1 MMAIPNSDGPVSAFP
16 GVSDT
21 SAYYS
26 TGAAGNP
33 SALPSE
39 NSPVLESGVVVSV
52 PGQSSQVQPDV
63 ATVYVGDTAAAS
75 FGPTPPDGDPLT
87 GLVADFLNSTG
98 AGAGHVAGPGNP
110 NSGQARP

>member
-1 MMAIPNSDGPVSAFP
+1 MAIPNSDSPVSAFP

-33 SALPSE
+33 TALPSQD
-39 NSPVLESGVVVSV
+39 SSTLASGVVVSV
-52 PGQSSQVQPDV
+52 PGQSSQVAPDTAV
-63 ATVYVGDTAAAS
+63 VHVGDTAAPS
-75 FGPTPPDGDPLT
+75 YGPTPPDGDPLT
-87 GLVADFLNSTG
+87 GLVESFLNSTG

-110 NSGQARP
+110 NAGQARP

>member
-1 MMAIPNSDGPVSAFP
+1 MAIPNSDSPVSAFP

-33 SALPSE
+33 TALPSLD
-39 NSPVLESGVVVSV
+39 SAVLESGVPVSV
-52 PGQSSQVQPDV
+52 VGQSSQVAPDL
-63 ATVYVGDTAAAS
+63 ATVHLGDTASAS

-98 AGAGHVAGPGNP
+98 AGAGHVTGPGNP
-110 NSGQARP
+110 NAGQARP

>member
-1 MMAIPNSDGPVSAFP
+1 MIHGTRPSGS
-16 GVSDT
+16 
-21 SAYYS
+21 
-26 TGAAGNP
+26 P
-33 SALPSE
+33 SALATE
-39 NSPVLESGVVVSV
+39 NAPVLESGVVVSV

-110 NSGQARP
+110 NAGQARP